1 MKRALGPVRSLWA
14 DGLVLTKFPIAA
26 ASTLSA
32 LAVYLLG
39 SGGVRPGLLPL
50 FAGVLAAAM
59 GASALNEWQERDLD
73 GRMARTRNRP
83 LPAGRISPPAAL
95 ALALAL
101 VAGGLTALSVAFGP
115 LPALLC
121 AAAVVWYNG
130 IYTPLKRRTAL
141 AVVPGAVVGALPPAI
156 GWTAAGGSLRDGP
169 LLALAFFFFL
179 WQVPHF
185 WLLLFRYGEEYRE
198 AGFPSVL
205 RRLGG
210 DGLRRVTFAWLAAT
224 AASVVF
230 LPLFGAV
237 RTSESLFMLGL
248 SALVLGAGS
257 GYLLFR
263 RGEKGGYGAAFG
275 LLNLFVLLV
284 LACLVME
291 AFLPPSLQAA
301 LR

>member
-1 MKRALGPVRSLWA
+1 MKSAPRTIPSLWV
-14 DGLVLTKFPIAA
+14 DGWVLTKFPIAA

-39 SGGVRPGLLPL
+39 SGGMRPGLLPL

-73 GRMARTRNRP
+73 GRMERTRNRP
-83 LPAGRISPPAAL
+83 LPAGRVSPAAAL

-101 VAGGLTALSVAFGP
+101 VAGGLVVLWAAFGP

-141 AVVPGAVVGALPPAI
+141 AVAPGAVVGALPPAI

-179 WQVPHF
+179 WQIPHF
-185 WLLLFRYGEEYRE
+185 WLLLFRYGGEYQE
-198 AGFPSVL
+198 AGLPSVL
-205 RRLGG
+205 HGLGG
-210 DGLRRVTFAWLAAT
+210 AGLRRVTFSWLAAT

-237 RTSESLFMLGL
+237 RTSAALFLLGV
-248 SALVLGAGS
+248 SAMVLGAGS

-275 LLNLFVLLV
+275 LLNLFVLAV

-291 AFLPPSLQAA
+291 AFLPPSMQAA